1 MRIFKLLKGKLIYR
15 RVGPKMY
22 QTRAQRRAVD
32 RDEKL
37 NQLFRIF

>member
-1 MRIFKLLKGKLIYR
+1 MKIFKLLRGKIVYR

-22 QTRAQRRAVD
+22 QTRAQRRTCD
-32 RDEKL
+32 LDEKL

>member
-1 MRIFKLLKGKLIYR
+1 MKIFKLLRGKMVYR

-22 QTRAQRRAVD
+22 QTRAQRRACD
-32 RDEKL
+32 LDEKL